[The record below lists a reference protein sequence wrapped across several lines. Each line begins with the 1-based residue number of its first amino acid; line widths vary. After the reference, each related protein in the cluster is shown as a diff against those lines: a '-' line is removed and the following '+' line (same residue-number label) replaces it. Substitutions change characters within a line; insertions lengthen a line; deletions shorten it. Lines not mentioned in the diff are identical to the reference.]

1 MLAGAACRHD
11 PPAEKRVAPPP
22 LGRGDTVIVERAAAE
37 FFEARVLSV
46 SGSSLKVQTS
56 AEGEP
61 LVVASSDAYRVGRP
75 SEAYAP
81 GAAAICKVDRAR
93 WEACRVE
100 HASNASVDVEL
111 GSGDKRTLDSV
122 SVVLPGPVTVLN
134 IEHQFEL
141 LGARQRFARAALA
154 AGHPRRPS
162 RWNPEPREPLLAR
175 RNSEWYSAHAAE
187 LLADGGERVVWEG
200 SARGEAL
207 PGSYVVPV
215 PPFEHTFAR
224 GDFALVRP
232 ATVGLA
238 WERVR
243 IEGLGPDEALIVG
256 ADGQRRRVQ
265 ARGLVP
271 LIPAP

>member
-11 PPAEKRVAPPP
+11 PPAEKRVVPPP

-61 LVVASSDAYRVGRP
+61 LVVASGDAYRVGKP
-75 SEAYAP
+75 TVAYAA
-81 GAAAICKVDRAR
+81 GAAAICKVARTR
-93 WEACRVE
+93 WEACRVVR
-100 HASNASVDVEL
+100 ANAASVDVEL
-111 GSGDKRTLDSV
+111 GSGENSTLDPV
-122 SVVLPGPVTVLN
+122 AVVLPGPVTVLN
-134 IEHQFEL
+134 IERQFEL

-162 RWNPEPREPLLAR
+162 GWNPEPREPLLAR
-175 RNSEWYSAHAAE
+175 KDSDWYSAHAAE

-207 PGSYVVPV
+207 PASYVVPI
-215 PPFEHTFAR
+215 PPYEHTFTR
-224 GDFALVRP
+224 GDFALVHP
-232 ATVGLA
+232 ATAGQA

-243 IEGLGPDEALIVG
+243 IEGLGPDEAVIVG
-256 ADGQRRRVQ
+256 ADGQRRRLQ

-271 LIPAP
+271 LTPAP